1 MKKKNKK
8 ALGWWQKL
16 NAGDPEKNMEI
27 FNKNMT
33 YNKTSETSSESSEA
47 AMAEAI
53 ESIIENPQT
62 NLEALKALELKEKFK
77 NKALLNKKYGKHVK
91 GTEGEKYIYYPGYSE
106 EEYEKEAE
114 KLQRAKVDND
124 FIVGYRAGKDY
135 VKYNTDTDDMVAY
148 SYWNKDGYNS
158 DGEYHKAGEDYTI
171 TYYKAKNP
179 DNYRDHLQKDLS
191 RTGEDF
197 TELSIGEALKEL
209 N

>member
-77 NKALLNKKYGKHVK
+77 NKYLLNKKYGKHAK
-91 GTEGEKYIYYPGYSE
+91 GT
-106 EEYEKEAE
+106 
-114 KLQRAKVDND
+114 D
-124 FIVGYRAGKDY
+124 
-135 VKYNTDTDDMVAY
+135 
-148 SYWNKDGYNS
+148 
-158 DGEYHKAGEDYTI
+158 
-171 TYYKAKNP
+171 YKAKNP